1 MSVSTTGGR
10 ASGLFGNAYAL
21 LVFTTLCWGGN
32 AIAGRLAV
40 GEISP
45 MALTTFR
52 WIGVAILIVLFA
64 RRRVLT
70 DWPVLRGRLGY
81 LAAMGAIGFTAF
93 NALFYVA
100 AETTV
105 AINIGIIQG
114 AIPVFVLLG
123 AYAAYRTPVSAVQV
137 AGVAVTM
144 VGVALVAAHGD
155 LATLAS
161 LAFADGDLLMVL
173 ACALY
178 AGYTVALRRRPA
190 VSGIAMFSVLALA
203 AMLSSLPLLALE
215 AWAGRFVAPTAT
227 GWAVLAYVVLF
238 PSFVAQICFLRAV
251 DLVGPGR
258 AGLFVNLVPI
268 FAAGLGVVLLGERF
282 ELHHALALAFVLGG
296 IWLAERG
303 RRG

>member
-1 MSVSTTGGR
+1 VNASTSEGR
-10 ASGLFGNAYAL
+10 AGGLFGNAYAL

-32 AIAGRLAV
+32 AIAGRIAV

-45 MALTTFR
+45 MVLTTFR
-52 WIGVAILIVLFA
+52 WIGVAVLIVLFA

-70 DWPVLRGRLGY
+70 DWPVMRRHLPFLG
-81 LAAMGAIGFTAF
+81 AMGAIGFTAF
-93 NALFYVA
+93 NALFYLA

-123 AYAAYRTPVSAVQV
+123 AYAVYRTPVSAVQI

-161 LAFADGDLLMVL
+161 LAFADGDLLMVA

-178 AGYTVALRRRPA
+178 AGYTVALRRRPP
-190 VSGIAMFSVLALA
+190 VSGIAMFSVLAMA
-203 AMLSSLPLLALE
+203 AMLSSLPLLAIE
-215 AWAGRFVAPTAT
+215 AWAGRLMLPTPT
-227 GWAVLAYVVLF
+227 GWAVLGYVVLF

-268 FAAGLGVVLLGERF
+268 FAAALGVALLGERF
-282 ELHHALALAFVLGG
+282 ELHHGLALAFVLGG

-303 RRG
+303 RKA

>member
-1 MSVSTTGGR
+1 MTLSTTGDR
-10 ASGLFGNAYAL
+10 ARGLFGNAYAL
-21 LVFTTLCWGGN
+21 LIFTTLCWGGN

-52 WIGVAILIVLFA
+52 WIGVAVLILLFA
-64 RRRVLT
+64 RRQVLA
-70 DWPVLRGRLGY
+70 DWPALRGRLGY
-81 LAAMGAIGFTAF
+81 LAAMGSIGFTAF

-100 AETTV
+100 AQTTV

-123 AYAAYRTPVSAVQV
+123 AYLAYRTPVSALQV

-144 VGVALVAAHGD
+144 VGVALVASHGD
-155 LATLAS
+155 LATLTS

-190 VSGIAMFSVLALA
+190 VSGIAMFSILAMA
-203 AMLSSLPLLALE
+203 AMVSSLPLLALE
-215 AWAGRFVAPTAT
+215 AWAGRLMLPTAT
-227 GWAVLAYVVLF
+227 GWAVLGYVVLF

-268 FAAGLGVVLLGERF
+268 FAAGLGVVLLGESF
-282 ELHHALALAFVLGG
+282 QLHHALALAFVLGG